1 MSFGF
6 KCVRPLWVGTGR
18 SPLVAR
24 RGLCRVAPGLRPPF
38 WQRVAFLLQMWGASL
53 LQRRYARL
61 ISMIQHKMLFNGQDR
76 PQGDTGPAFFQQEA
90 ALIDAS
96 FNVRGAMSCGTGFF
110 YMFPLPEDP
119 ESGIPVIITNK
130 HVMEGAKELK
140 LHLKLIQTGTPIQE
154 DGTAEDE
161 VDFSFEIENP
171 LFAMHPDPNIDL
183 CALNIA
189 GLIEQLAEHDAVMKA
204 TYVSPKMHL
213 DLPELKLVRVIE
225 PVVMVGYP
233 NGLWDEKNNRPI
245 TRRGQTASHA
255 LLNWN
260 GRREFMIDAACFGG
274 SSGSPVFIYEDG
286 MVRSSADGISP
297 GTRAKFIGVLWGGPV
312 LNAEGRMEIR
322 EVPTALQEVPITT
335 HMLNLGFVVHASAV
349 NDLFPVLLAEAGSTP
364 VRYEVVSDRRAPE

>member
-1 MSFGF
+1 MHVSTYISL
-6 KCVRPLWVGTGR
+6 CTVRL
-18 SPLVAR
+18 
-24 RGLCRVAPGLRPPF
+24 LCTDV
-38 WQRVAFLLQMWGASL
+38 
-53 LQRRYARL
+53 
-61 ISMIQHKMLFNGQDR
+61 H
-76 PQGDTGPAFFQQEA
+76 
-90 ALIDAS
+90 
-96 FNVRGAMSCGTGFF
+96 GAMSCGTGFF
-110 YMFPLPEDP
+110 YMFPLPEYP

-161 VDFSFEIENP
+161 FDFSFEIENP

-189 GLIEQLAEHDAVMKA
+189 GLIEQLAEHDSVMKA

-213 DLPELKLVRVIE
+213 DLHELKLVRVIE

-322 EVPTALQEVPITT
+322 EVPTALQGIPIMT

-364 VRYEVVSDRRAPE
+364 VRYEVVSDRRAPA